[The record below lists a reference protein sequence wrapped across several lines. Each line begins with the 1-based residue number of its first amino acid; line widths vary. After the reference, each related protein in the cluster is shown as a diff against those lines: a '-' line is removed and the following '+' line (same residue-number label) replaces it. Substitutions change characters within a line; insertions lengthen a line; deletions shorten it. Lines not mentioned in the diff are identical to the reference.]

1 MDAWNEIRDKTVL
14 LNKFAGGTGDAAGA
28 AKADAAA
35 EPEAEPEEERGV
47 KPWATLPFE
56 ATGIEG
62 EDDKWLFVSISADR
76 RVNKK
81 RKIKPRHTTKDMHQR
96 MMYWKTYMLRM
107 TPTETIPANAALKWL
122 TYGMIIKSDYNHTPK
137 YDKGLLES
145 QPNDQHRKQANVTPS
160 TSAMIEGCVLPKS
173 AVFCGT
179 GLGAG

>member
-1 MDAWNEIRDKTVL
+1 MDAWIEIRAKTVQ

-28 AKADAAA
+28 AGADAAA
-35 EPEAEPEEERGV
+35 EPEAEPEEERGG
-47 KPWATLPFE
+47 KSWATLPFE
-56 ATGIEG
+56 AIEG
-62 EDDKWLFVSISADR
+62 EDDKWFFVSISADK

-81 RKIKPRHTTKDMHQR
+81 RKTKPRHTTDDMRQR
-96 MMYWKTYMLRM
+96 MMYCKTYMLRM

-137 YDKGLLES
+137 FDKGLLES
-145 QPNDQHRKQANVTPS
+145 RPDDKHRKQANVTPS